1 MARKKSLEAI
11 ESEIKKTAEEMS
23 KLQDRYDKLGEKL
36 KELIAQ
42 RREYVSDEIMD
53 WFEKSGKSLEELH
66 TFLKP

>member
-1 MARKKSLEAI
+1 MARKKSLESI
-11 ESEIKKTAEEMS
+11 EAEIRKTTEEMS

>member
-1 MARKKSLEAI
+1 MARKKSLESI

-23 KLQDRYDKLGEKL
+23 KLQDRYDRLGEKL

>member
-1 MARKKSLEAI
+1 MARKKSLESI
-11 ESEIKKTAEEMS
+11 ESEIKKTTEEMS

-36 KELIAQ
+36 KGLIAQ

>member
-1 MARKKSLEAI
+1 MARKKSLESI
-11 ESEIKKTAEEMS
+11 ESEIKKTTEEMS

-36 KELIAQ
+36 KELIVQ

>member
-1 MARKKSLEAI
+1 MARKKSLESI
-11 ESEIKKTAEEMS
+11 ESEIKKTTEEMS